1 VVQSGSKSLWVS
13 TLYEKPL
20 RIGDVADIT
29 GFPDVKNG
37 SLILTNGDI
46 QDTYLRAPVVPRNLT
61 PAELALGG
69 HASDLVSVEGK
80 VLMSIREA
88 VQDEYVL
95 VSDGHLFSAI
105 YRHPERGLD
114 LPTPPMKEIKENSI
128 VRMTGICMLDNGDKF
143 QGQVAFNILLR
154 SSNDV
159 AVVARPSLL
168 NVANLS
174 ILVGW
179 LLLIVFGVGTRGWL
193 IERRVRRQTASL
205 AKVEEWRRRI
215 LEDINASRPLT
226 EILEQIYEL
235 ASFRLS
241 GALCWCELSDGARVG
256 NCPPR
261 FAELRVVQIQIA
273 ARSGPSH
280 GMISAAFDPSSK
292 PRAVELEALSMAAEL
307 TTLAIETRRLYTDLL
322 RRSEFDQLT
331 DIHNRFSLDKHL
343 DALIDDARQRG
354 GVFGLIY
361 VDLDKFKQVNDLYG
375 HQIGD
380 LYLQEVAFRM
390 KLQIRPTDILARLG
404 GDEFAALVTHVR
416 THADVQEIALRIQR
430 SFADPFEIENLLLHG
445 SASMG
450 VALYPDDGVTKDR
463 LLNAADADMYA
474 VKRIRRQD
482 AATFARD

>member
-1 VVQSGSKSLWVS
+1 
-13 TLYEKPL
+13 
-20 RIGDVADIT
+20 
-29 GFPDVKNG
+29 
-37 SLILTNGDI
+37 
-46 QDTYLRAPVVPRNLT
+46 
-61 PAELALGG
+61 
-69 HASDLVSVEGK
+69 
-80 VLMSIREA
+80 
-88 VQDEYVL
+88 
-95 VSDGHLFSAI
+95 
-105 YRHPERGLD
+105 
-114 LPTPPMKEIKENSI
+114 
-128 VRMTGICMLDNGDKF
+128 
-143 QGQVAFNILLR
+143 
-154 SSNDV
+154 
-159 AVVARPSLL
+159 
-168 NVANLS
+168 
-174 ILVGW
+174 
-179 LLLIVFGVGTRGWL
+179 
-193 IERRVRRQTASL
+193 
-205 AKVEEWRRRI
+205 
-215 LEDINASRPLT
+215 
-226 EILEQIYEL
+226 
-235 ASFRLS
+235 
-241 GALCWCELSDGARVG
+241 
-256 NCPPR
+256 
-261 FAELRVVQIQIA
+261 
-273 ARSGPSH
+273 
-280 GMISAAFDPSSK
+280 MISAAFDPSSK